1 MESFE
6 LVNHY
11 LDLSSDTLQQIEF
24 DGSQSDNQ
32 LRLIFCLALEK
43 SFDSFADEIYKKE
56 DFNIEKF
63 SQMKPISKF
72 RSIYDN
78 YPSYGLVNN
87 QFRIDG
93 FITLFKESFE
103 KEIEQDNLNLI
114 TTSSTNSLKKF
125 ISLLDMYKQW
135 INLFRKMHE
144 EC

>member
-11 LDLSSDTLQQIEF
+11 LDLSSDTLQQIKF

-43 SFDSFADEIYKKE
+43 SFDSFADEVYKKE
-56 DFNIEKF
+56 NFEIEKF
-63 SQMKPISKF
+63 GQMKPISKF
-72 RSIYDN
+72 KSIHYN
-78 YPSYGLVNN
+78 YPSYGLENN
-87 QFRIDG
+87 QFRVDG
-93 FITLFKESFE
+93 FITLFNESFE

-114 TTSSTNSLKKF
+114 TSSNTNSLKKF

>member
-1 MESFE
+1 VESFE

-11 LDLSSDTLQQIEF
+11 LDLSSDTLQQIKF
-24 DGSQSDNQ
+24 DGSHSDNQ
-32 LRLIFCLALEK
+32 SRLIFCLALEK

-56 DFNIEKF
+56 NFNIEKF

-87 QFRIDG
+87 QFRNDG
-93 FITLFKESFE
+93 FITLFKESFG

-114 TTSSTNSLKKF
+114 TSSSTNSLKKF
-125 ISLLDMYKQW
+125 ISLLDIYKEW

>member
-11 LDLSSDTLQQIEF
+11 LDLSSDALQQIKF

-56 DFNIEKF
+56 NFEIEKF

-72 RSIYDN
+72 KSIYDN

-93 FITLFKESFE
+93 FITLFNESFE

-114 TTSSTNSLKKF
+114 TSSSTNSLKKF

>member
-11 LDLSSDTLQQIEF
+11 LDLSSDTLQQIKF

-56 DFNIEKF
+56 NFEIEKF

-72 RSIYDN
+72 KSIYDN

-93 FITLFKESFE
+93 FITLFNESFE

-114 TTSSTNSLKKF
+114 TSSSTNSLKKF

>member
-11 LDLSSDTLQQIEF
+11 LDLSSDTLQQIKF

-56 DFNIEKF
+56 NFEIEKF
-63 SQMKPISKF
+63 AQMKPISKF
-72 RSIYDN
+72 KSIHDN
-78 YPSYGLVNN
+78 YSSYGLVNN

-93 FITLFKESFE
+93 FITLFNESFE

-114 TTSSTNSLKKF
+114 TSSSTNSLNKF

>member
-1 MESFE
+1 VESFE

-11 LDLSSDTLQQIEF
+11 LDLSSDTLQQIKF
-24 DGSQSDNQ
+24 DGSQTDNQ

-56 DFNIEKF
+56 NFNIKKF
-63 SQMKPISKF
+63 SQMKPISKY

-87 QFRIDG
+87 QFRNDG

-114 TTSSTNSLKKF
+114 TSSSTNSLKKF
-125 ISLLDMYKQW
+125 ISLLDIYKEW

>member
-11 LDLSSDTLQQIEF
+11 LDLSSDTLQQIKF
-24 DGSQSDNQ
+24 DGSQTDNQ

-56 DFNIEKF
+56 NFNIEKF

-72 RSIYDN
+72 RSIYYN

-87 QFRIDG
+87 QFRNDG

-114 TTSSTNSLKKF
+114 TSSSTNSLKKF
-125 ISLLDMYKQW
+125 ISLLDIYKEW

>member
-11 LDLSSDTLQQIEF
+11 LDLSSDTLQHIKF

-56 DFNIEKF
+56 KFEIEKF

-72 RSIYDN
+72 KSIHDN
-78 YPSYGLVNN
+78 YPSYGLINN

-93 FITLFKESFE
+93 FITLFNESFE
-103 KEIEQDNLNLI
+103 NGPKEINPF
-114 TTSSTNSLKKF
+114 S
-125 ISLLDMYKQW
+125 
-135 INLFRKMHE
+135 
-144 EC
+144 

>member
-1 MESFE
+1 
-6 LVNHY
+6 
-11 LDLSSDTLQQIEF
+11 
-24 DGSQSDNQ
+24 
-32 LRLIFCLALEK
+32 LEK

-56 DFNIEKF
+56 NFNIEKF

-87 QFRIDG
+87 QFRNDG

-114 TTSSTNSLKKF
+114 TSSSTNSLKKF
-125 ISLLDMYKQW
+125 ISLLDIYKEW

>member
-11 LDLSSDTLQQIEF
+11 LDLSSDTLQQITF

-32 LRLIFCLALEK
+32 SRLIFCLALEK

-56 DFNIEKF
+56 NFNIEKF
-63 SQMKPISKF
+63 SQMKPFSKF

-78 YPSYGLVNN
+78 YASYGLVNN
-87 QFRIDG
+87 QFRNDG

-114 TTSSTNSLKKF
+114 TSSSTNSLKKF
-125 ISLLDMYKQW
+125 ISLLDIYKEW

>member
-1 MESFE
+1 VESFE

-11 LDLSSDTLQQIEF
+11 LDLSSDTLQQINF
-24 DGSQSDNQ
+24 DSSQTDNQ

-56 DFNIEKF
+56 SFNIEKF
-63 SQMKPISKF
+63 SQMKPFSKF

-87 QFRIDG
+87 QFRNDG

-114 TTSSTNSLKKF
+114 TSSSTNSLKKF
-125 ISLLDMYKQW
+125 ISLLDIYKEW